1 MRLTGWVRLWIFLSG
16 ILLLVI
22 AAASYVLLPSASD
35 VPDSPD
41 LQEALSAD
49 ARAQMAV
56 GEGPDTIG
64 VQMPNGHTIYLTKG
78 IDPKRSTLAL
88 AEYNSEIE
96 RRLLRK
102 RMSFLASA
110 AAIWLSICAATY
122 ALGWSLGWVY
132 QGFRGG
138 SDAL

>member
-56 GEGPDTIG
+56 GEGPE
-64 VQMPNGHTIYLTKG
+64 YWKG
-78 IDPKRSTLAL
+78 
-88 AEYNSEIE
+88 
-96 RRLLRK
+96 
-102 RMSFLASA
+102 
-110 AAIWLSICAATY
+110 
-122 ALGWSLGWVY
+122 
-132 QGFRGG
+132 
-138 SDAL
+138 